1 MSAETVAKIT
11 VNPGFAQCPT
21 GYRRLIQLARGAN
34 LGGCPPKIIERLMP
48 TQSTSTLSFSLPEV
62 HAVILDMDGTLLDTE
77 TVYKACTLDT
87 LAKLG
92 WPDQFEL
99 IHDMV
104 GLSSAK
110 CDALLIARLGDQFPL
125 AQYHDIF
132 KVGRAARVQTGI
144 TLKHGT
150 LALLDLLGCA
160 KFPTAIATSSSR
172 VAAEQH
178 LTIAGIRSRFETV
191 VTVDDVAH
199 AKPDPEVYL
208 HAAALLGVEPRHCV
222 AVEDSAAGVL
232 AASLAGM
239 STYMVPDM
247 NSPDAETAKRCTAV
261 CKDLTEFVELL
272 VDRVPRLR
280 PIMTDSAV

>member
-1 MSAETVAKIT
+1 MI
-11 VNPGFAQCPT
+11 
-21 GYRRLIQLARGAN
+21 I
-34 LGGCPPKIIERLMP
+34 PPV
-48 TQSTSTLSFSLPEV
+48 STTSLPLPAV

-92 WPDQFEL
+92 WPDQFDL

-110 CDALLIARLGDQFPL
+110 CDALLVARLGPEFPL

-132 KVGRAARVQTGI
+132 RAGRAARVQAGI
-144 TLKHGT
+144 ALKPGT
-150 LALLDLLGCA
+150 LTLLDLLGQA
-160 KFPTAIATSSSR
+160 QFPAAIATSSSR

-178 LTIAGIRSRFETV
+178 LSIAGIRSRFETV
-191 VTVDDVAH
+191 VTVDDVAQ

-208 HAAALLGVEPRHCV
+208 RAAALLGVEPRHCV

-232 AASLAGM
+232 AASRAGM

-247 NSPDAETAKRCTAV
+247 NGPDADTLKLCTAV
-261 CKDLTEFVELL
+261 CKDLTEFVEIL

-280 PIMTDSAV
+280 SVMTDSAV